1 MKTAPILHYFP
12 LPLYLCMLIIFA
24 FVSVSNML
32 VLLLLDFSSSKHF
45 SLIPLGEGED
55 LAFFFPTLSHSLCL
69 YPYPPFSVFALRLCK
84 L

>member
-1 MKTAPILHYFP
+1 MKTVAPILHYFP
-12 LPLYLCMLIIFA
+12 LPLYLFMLVIFA

-55 LAFFFPTLSHSLCL
+55 LAFFFPNLSLLILVSL
-69 YPYPPFSVFALRLCK
+69 PSIFSVCFVTV
-84 L
+84 